1 MVKPSDQ
8 FVTQIDLFKIHHFDN
23 RARST
28 SLKVL
33 EFNMRSDSIEDLPFP
48 VGTVL
53 NPEQIKVLKEYNQ
66 HDVAQTKA
74 FYHHTLDM
82 IHFREELTHKYQR
95 DFMNHN
101 DTTISQS
108 TITLKKGL
116 VRDQICVHGFE
127 DYFTAQ
133 GLTAGQHYTGIGA
146 FEAGILMDVAKK
158 TAKAIG
164 NEMWNGG
171 SNWITSGLTDLLY
184 AANMGSSIL
193 GSTTPTSGG
202 SAGTDAAGVYNI
214 CEALLNAAMAD
225 VDFASDVMAG
235 NCHIVMSPKEYA
247 FLQQNYVKL
256 NGQNLITPG
265 LNVLQN
271 GSFAEFNF
279 PGFPVPVVVQNFLT
293 GTGTIIL
300 SRNGNLVA
308 ALDLESDFTDIKL
321 GMDQY
326 EEFIWWKFRFKGGV
340 GYRDLTGN
348 SIKYWGPTT

>member
-1 MVKPSDQ
+1 MAVSFSGLTAWVDESRLDFYMDAIASNDVLPYLRKYGNVYTGVKADTLKLPK
-8 FVTQIDLFKIHHFDN
+8 L
-23 RARST
+23 ST
-28 SLKVL
+28 SITIADGDAC
-33 EFNMRSDSIEDLPFP
+33 FTDIDGNNDS
-48 VGTVL
+48 
-53 NPEQIKVLKEYNQ
+53 
-66 HDVAQTKA
+66 
-74 FYHHTLDM
+74 
-82 IHFREELTHKYQR
+82 
-95 DFMNHN
+95 
-101 DTTISQS
+101 TISQT

-133 GLTAGQHYTGIGA
+133 GLTAGQHYTGIGV
-146 FEAGILMDVAKK
+146 FEAGIMADVAKR

-171 SNWITSGLTDLLY
+171 SNWITSGLHDQLL
-184 AANMGSSIL
+184 AATLGSAIV

-202 SAGTDAAGVYNI
+202 ATGGDAEGVYNI
-214 CEALLNAAMAD
+214 CVALLNSAMAD
-225 VDFASDVMAG
+225 VDLASEIMAG
-235 NCHIVMSPKEYA
+235 NAHLVMSPKEYA

-265 LNVLQN
+265 LNVLQS

-300 SRNGNLVA
+300 SRNGNLTA
-308 ALDLESDFTDIKL
+308 ALDLEGDFTNIET

-326 EEFIWWKFRFKGGV
+326 NEFLWWKFRFKGGV
-340 GYRDLTGN
+340 GYRDLTSG
-348 SIKYWGPTT
+348 SIRYWGPTT

>member
-1 MVKPSDQ
+1 MAVNFSGLTNWVDETRLDFYMDAIAANDVLPYARKYGQVFTGVKADTLKLPKLTTS
-8 FVTQIDLFKIHHFDN
+8 VTIADGDACFTNIDGN
-23 RARST
+23 
-28 SLKVL
+28 
-33 EFNMRSDSIEDLPFP
+33 
-48 VGTVL
+48 
-53 NPEQIKVLKEYNQ
+53 
-66 HDVAQTKA
+66 
-74 FYHHTLDM
+74 
-82 IHFREELTHKYQR
+82 
-95 DFMNHN
+95 N

-108 TITLKKGL
+108 SITLKKGL

-146 FEAGILMDVAKK
+146 FEAGILQDVAAR

-171 SNWITSGLTDLLY
+171 SNWITSGWHDQLL
-184 AANMGSSIL
+184 AATMGSSII
-193 GSTTPTSGG
+193 GSTTPNNGG
-202 SAGTDAAGVYNI
+202 SAGTDAQGVYNI
-214 CEALLNAAMAD
+214 CVSLLNAAMAD
-225 VDFASDVMAG
+225 VDFASAIMSGQA
-235 NCHIVMSPKEYA
+235 HIVMSPKEYA
-247 FLQQNYVKL
+247 FLQQNYVTL

-300 SRNGNLVA
+300 SRNRNMVV
-308 ALDLESDFTDIKL
+308 ALDLESDFTNIKM

-326 EEFIWWKFRFKGGV
+326 EENIWWKFRFKGGV
-340 GYRDLTGN
+340 GFRDLSGT